1 MSNEKN
7 ITGIYRFYIDGKMIL
22 EKENAMTETGRSV
35 VVKSLLGIIP
45 NFVDS
50 IAYGI
55 GASANSFNSAS
66 TLIVDKSLEFEVGRT
81 KVISGSLESASTSNQ
96 LIFSGEIIDPYQYE
110 IREVAIY
117 PSNNINSTVSL
128 DGSIILNFDLIDDFV
143 KYGTTTGASATPSS
157 SARIGTSALSI
168 PANGDSTSNYI
179 EKVVDGGIFSSL
191 VSYSSQDLFKLALFK
206 TSLDAAS
213 FYVRF
218 QSDTSNYYDASFS
231 VPSASGYF
239 ICKTVKGD
247 VTVTG
252 TPDWENITS
261 VKIWNPSTSVLN
273 LDALKIDTGPYST
286 DTNFG
291 MISRAVLPVPINKPS
306 SVPLVIE
313 YSLLLN
319 FSGGS

>member
-66 TLIVDKSLEFEVGRT
+66 TLIVDKSLEFEIGRT
-81 KVISGSLESASTSNQ
+81 KVIGGSLESASTSNQ

-128 DGSIILNFDLIDDFV
+128 DGSVIFNFDLIDDFV

-218 QSDTSNYYDASFS
+218 QSDTSNYYDAAFS
-231 VPSASGYF
+231 VPSASGYH
-239 ICKTVKGD
+239 ICKTVKGAA
-247 VTVTG
+247 TVTG